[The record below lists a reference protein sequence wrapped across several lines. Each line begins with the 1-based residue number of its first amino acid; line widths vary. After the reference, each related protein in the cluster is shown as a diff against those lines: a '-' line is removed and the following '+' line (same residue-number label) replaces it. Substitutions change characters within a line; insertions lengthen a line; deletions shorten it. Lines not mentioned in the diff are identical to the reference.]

1 MKVRSRRFGFTLVE
15 LLVVIAIIGILVG
28 LLLPAVQAARE
39 AARRM
44 QCSNNLK
51 QLGLAAHNY
60 ESAFKRFPARAAG
73 TTGTSG
79 TGLGDNTGNGKH
91 NSGRLVGFVALLPFF
106 EQGPMADRIDGGD
119 SAAATPIAPGGPRGD
134 QSWAVWNIPP
144 ATLRCPSDPGINPTA
159 KHMSYVMSAGDQMV
173 TLNTV
178 NQNQRGVFSRQFW
191 KTIGMLNDGTSNTLA
206 FSEITCNGPTGN
218 GSQTGFA
225 APLNGVK
232 LNMAYVMTDGL
243 ASAPMACRLAHPG
256 QYYAA
261 GSMVHGKRGVNW
273 TDGIFSY
280 CGFNTISAPNSAAC
294 ADTTSGSWGD
304 QNIMVLPPASGHTG
318 GVNAAICDGA
328 VRFISNG
335 VDTGNQGAA
344 PVTGGM
350 SPYGVWGA
358 LGSASGGEATANLE

>member
-1 MKVRSRRFGFTLVE
+1 MNVRSRRFGFTLVE

-73 TTGTSG
+73 TTGQSSVNST
-79 TGLGDNTGNGKH
+79 TNTGNRLH
-91 NSGRLVGFVALLPFF
+91 NSGRLVGFIALLPFF
-106 EQGPMADRIDGGD
+106 EQGAMADRINAGD
-119 SAAATPIAPGGPRGD
+119 LSLSPPIQPGGPRGD
-134 QSWAVWNIPP
+134 QSWVVWNTIPS
-144 ATLRCPSDPGINPTA
+144 TMKCPSDPGLNPTA
-159 KHMSYVMSAGDQMV
+159 RHFSYVMSAGDQM
-173 TLNTV
+173 TALNSS
-178 NQNQRGVFSRQFW
+178 NQNQRGVFSRFFW
-191 KTIGMLNDGTSNTLA
+191 KTIGMINDGTSNTLA
-206 FSEITCNGPTGN
+206 FSEITCNGPTGT
-218 GSQTGFA
+218 GGQTGFA

-232 LNMAYVMTDGL
+232 INMAYVMTDGL

-261 GSMVHGKRGVNW
+261 GSMVHGKRGINW
-273 TDGIFSY
+273 PDGIFSY
-280 CGFNTISAPNSAAC
+280 CGFNTISAPNSPAC
-294 ADTTSGSWGD
+294 ADSTSGQWGD
-304 QNIMVLPPASGHTG
+304 QNIMVMPPASGHTG

-335 VDTGNQGAA
+335 IATGNQGAA

-358 LGSASGGEATANLE
+358 LGSASGGEATATLD